1 MVFAGATEGRQFAAE
16 LRRTVRE
23 ALVMT
28 VYAATEYGGELLR
41 EELLRTPSGEDS
53 CVEIRTGRLN
63 AEEMRAEMLRQRPD
77 FVVDCTHPHARAVTE
92 NIIAACEAARCRY
105 LRLRREGDEGEHSGA
120 VYVDAITEAAEFLK
134 SRPGVILATTGSKE
148 AEALAGEEL
157 RDRVFLRILPLEEG
171 IRKCRGLG
179 FKVKN
184 LICMQGPFSEALNR
198 AMLRQIGAS
207 WLLTKE
213 SGDNGGFAEKLSA
226 AALENVAAVV
236 VRRPREEGGYALDEL
251 LGIIANR
258 ETSLPVPPPPALAQP
273 AVADPPPPAIPAPP
287 QPAVADPEP
296 PAVPAPALSAAPA
309 TQPQGGAAEKLR
321 WFPFFRNIQGKR
333 AVIAGGGAVAL
344 RRVKTLLHFDC
355 SIVIIAPELHGELA
369 AAAAANPGSVSV
381 ALRPFALED
390 CRGDFVLALTNDRE
404 LNRRISL
411 ECRRKDIPVSVADCR
426 EESTFY
432 FPAVILWDKMV
443 AGLSS
448 GGTDH
453 ALVRKTADR
462 LRALIAEGGF
472 HG

>member
-16 LRRTVRE
+16 LRRTLRK
-23 ALVMT
+23 ALAMT

-41 EELLRTPSGEDS
+41 EELSSALSGEDS
-53 CVEIRTGRLN
+53 QVEIRTGRLN
-63 AEEMRAEMLRQRPD
+63 AQEMLAEMLRQRPD

-92 NIIAACEAARCRY
+92 NIIGACQAAQRRY
-105 LRLRREGDEGEHSGA
+105 LRLRREGSEGEHSGA
-120 VYVDAITEAAEFLK
+120 VYVDTIAEAAEFLK
-134 SRPGVILATTGSKE
+134 TRPGVILAATGSKE

-171 IRKCRGLG
+171 IRKCRSLG

-184 LICMQGPFSEALNR
+184 LICMQGPFSEDLNR
-198 AMLRQIGAS
+198 AVLRQIGAS

-226 AALENVAAVV
+226 ASRENVTAVV
-236 VRRPREEGGYALDEL
+236 VRRPGEEGGYALDEL

-258 ETSLPVPPPPALAQP
+258 ETTASL
-273 AVADPPPPAIPAPP
+273 
-287 QPAVADPEP
+287 
-296 PAVPAPALSAAPA
+296 PAPALSAAPV
-309 TQPQGGAAEKLR
+309 TQQQGVAAEKLR
-321 WFPFFRNIQGKR
+321 WFPFFKNIQGKR
-333 AVIAGGGAVAL
+333 AVIVGGGAVAL

-355 SIVIIAPELHGELA
+355 SIAIIAPELHDELA
-369 AAAAANPGSVSV
+369 AAAAANPDSVSV
-381 ALRPFALED
+381 ALRPFAMED
-390 CRGDFVLALTNDRE
+390 CRGDFVLALTNDRR

-411 ECRRKDIPVSVADCR
+411 ECRRKNIPVSVADCR

-462 LRALIAEGGF
+462 LRGIIAEGGF